1 MGKLGTQHPRME
13 LNSGVE
19 LVRQGFVQRAF
30 SNLMSMDAQCHCSSF
45 GTHTSGLKC
54 PLIRRPTQNSREK
67 ILSEEIISGKF
78 L

>member
-1 MGKLGTQHPRME
+1 MGKLNTQHPRME

-30 SNLMSMDAQCHCSSF
+30 SNLMSMDAQCTVSPL
-45 GTHTSGLKC
+45 TSISLKA
-54 PLIRRPTQNSREK
+54 QK
-67 ILSEEIISGKF
+67 GIIHIMIA